1 MISYNPRSWFK
12 FILTFHKEDTFRKL
26 LPMLIAISIYSFV
39 IACVEFFFWHFGHN
53 NYIKNLYLL
62 HNLLG
67 FVLSLLL
74 VFRTN
79 SAYDRWWE
87 GSIHWYTLVNTSRNI
102 AMKMNAILPTED
114 NNNRRFFLQSI
125 PLFAFVLRDHLRISS
140 DFTPMSYTESHDE
153 FEDVNKSIHKPNKVT
168 NLIYGRLYALQKEK
182 VINAEQLLSVY
193 PDVEKLNEIC
203 SACERIKNTP
213 IPSSY
218 GIFVKKFV
226 YIYIMTLPF
235 GIIFSLG
242 FYVVP
247 VVAFIFY
254 VLASLEIIAEEI
266 EDPFGDDA
274 NDIPTNSIVVNIKKQ
289 IEDILRK

>member
-12 FILTFHKEDTFRKL
+12 FILTFHKEDTFRRL

-39 IACVEFFFWHFGHN
+39 IACIEFWWWHLTDLT
-53 NYIKNLYLL
+53 YVKNLSLL

-87 GSIHWYTLVNTSRNI
+87 GSIHWNSLINVSRNL
-102 AMKMNAILPTED
+102 AMKMNAILPAD
-114 NNNRRFFLQSI
+114 DKNNRRFFLQSI
-125 PLFAFVLRDHLRISS
+125 PFFAFTLRDHLRIST
-140 DFTPMSYTESHDE
+140 DFTPMSFNDAHDE
-153 FEDVNKSIHKPNKVT
+153 MDVVESSFHKPNKIT
-168 NLIYGRLYALQKEK
+168 NLMYGRVFALQRDNK
-182 VINAEQLLSVY
+182 INGEQLLSVY
-193 PDVEKLNEIC
+193 PDIEKFNDITA
-203 SACERIKNTP
+203 ACERIKNTP

-218 GIFVKKFV
+218 SIFVKKFV

-235 GIIFSLG
+235 GFIFSLG
-242 FYVVP
+242 FWVIP
-247 VVAFIFY
+247 VVSFIFY
-254 VLASLEIIAEEI
+254 VLASLEMIAEEI

-274 NDIPTNSIVVNIKKQ
+274 NDIPTNKLAVIIKQ
-289 IEDILRK
+289 QVEEILSK